1 MRRRTQVSS
10 GPDEQEAT
18 ELMTRHGI
26 VRVQAIQYRYKNWRY
41 SNLSDAVAQAER
53 DASKQPG
60 RAD

>member
-1 MRRRTQVSS
+1 VKSQLT
-10 GPDEQEAT
+10 DQEVA

-26 VRVQAIQYRYKNWRY
+26 VCVPAVQYGYKSWRY

-53 DASKQPG
+53 DASTQPD

>member
-1 MRRRTQVSS
+1 MSS

-60 RAD
+60 RDD